1 MHVVVIADHAYVNG
15 GQAKV
20 AIDSAI
26 GLAGRGHRVT
36 YFAACGPIDERL
48 TDSGV
53 EIVCLGQPD
62 ITTAG
67 SQLAFLAQTMWN
79 AKAARRLADV
89 LAGLDPA
96 VTVLHVHAWAKAL
109 SPSIG
114 PVISRA
120 GLAAV
125 YTMHEFFLVCPTGG
139 FYDYNRAEPCRR
151 VPLSFSCVTCNCDAR
166 SYPRKVLRMIRQLL
180 LDDVSRLKQTI
191 RHVVTISELQYQVV
205 RDYLPPQT
213 IYHRVGNPISVP
225 DLGPKPAPG
234 GEFLFVGRLSAEK
247 GVAHFCAAARLAG
260 VAPVIAGDGPLAD
273 ELRMRFPEARM
284 LGWQSRDRVCELM
297 RAARALVFPSVW
309 YEGQPLTVYEA
320 LALGTPV
327 IVSDVCAG
335 REAVEDGVNGAW
347 FSSADPHS
355 LAAAIERLGDDTT
368 AARMSRRAY
377 ETYWADPLTIDRH
390 LDAIEAVYGEALGEV
405 GTQPEAGA
413 TAGRAKCAPSGNEL
427 IAGSMPPDR
436 RRSCSSRRPTS
447 PAAEARR
454 TPPDACPGP

>member
-20 AIDSAI
+20 AIDSAV
-26 GLAGRGHRVT
+26 GLAGRGHRVIF
-36 YFAACGPIDERL
+36 FAACGPVDPRL
-48 TDSGV
+48 ADSGV
-53 EIVCLGQPD
+53 EVVCLEQPD
-62 ITTAG
+62 ITTAT
-67 SQLAFLAQTMWN
+67 SQVKFLAQTMWN
-79 AKAARRLADV
+79 TKAARRLAE
-89 LAGLDPA
+89 LFAGLDPA
-96 VTVLHVHAWAKAL
+96 ASVLHVHGWAKAL

-114 PVISRA
+114 PIIRRA

-139 FYDYNRAEPCRR
+139 FYDYHRGEPCRR
-151 VPLSFSCVTCNCDAR
+151 VPLSLACITCNCDAR
-166 SYPRKVLRMIRQLL
+166 SYPRKVLRMLRQLL

-191 RHVVTISELQYQVV
+191 HHIVTLSELQYQVV

-225 DLGPKPAPG
+225 DLGPKPTRG
-234 GEFLFVGRLSAEK
+234 DDFLFVGRLSAEK

-260 VAPVIAGDGPLAD
+260 VVPVIAGDGPLAD

-284 LGWQSRDRVCELM
+284 LGWQSHERVHELM
-297 RAARALVFPSVW
+297 RRARALVFPSVW

-335 REAVEDGVNGAW
+335 REAVADGSDGMW
-347 FSSADPHS
+347 FSSADPAS
-355 LAAAIERLGDDTT
+355 LAAALARLRDDAT

-377 ETYWADPLTIDRH
+377 EKYWASPLTIDRH
-390 LDAIEAVYGEALGEV
+390 LDAIEAVYAQALGDFH
-405 GTQPEAGA
+405 QSPAA
-413 TAGRAKCAPSGNEL
+413 CPAAPSGF
-427 IAGSMPPDR
+427 AG
-436 RRSCSSRRPTS
+436 
-447 PAAEARR
+447 
-454 TPPDACPGP
+454 DAPKQRQ